1 MQSLARVI
9 EKTPWPWPSA
19 PPPRRKPDMAYSVTQ
34 IDDPELRE
42 RMLVKLWTSN
52 DLHLRG
58 DPHAKYSWFYQ
69 GAPGG
74 TATAFFLQNG
84 TGDAGEPVGCCG
96 LGSRQVWVDGAP
108 VTAGLFA
115 DFAVDAAHRTLMP
128 ALTLQ
133 RALCTNARARFSL
146 TYGFPNHAAVGIFKR
161 VGFPLLGTANRYV
174 RVLRSSSYL
183 ERAVGSRRIARVLGR
198 AVDTALNA
206 RTLPHTL
213 FKDRSLRLEWS
224 PAPDQRFGALFD
236 QARQRYRFIGD
247 RSEPFLRWRFTDRP
261 GLASEFAMLVDASGA
276 LRAYA
281 VVLEKEP
288 GVALVA
294 DFLGADD
301 RALHELFARLMPALR
316 RRGFKSAK
324 AFFLGAPA
332 VATVLKSHGFQERT
346 CAKYIVVGAG
356 ANQPAP
362 AGFDDHSHW
371 YLTEGDRD
379 N

>member
-1 MQSLARVI
+1 
-9 EKTPWPWPSA
+9 
-19 PPPRRKPDMAYSVTQ
+19 MAYSVTQ
-34 IDDPELRE
+34 IEDPILRE

-58 DPHAKYSWFYQ
+58 DPHAKYAWFYQ

-84 TGDAGEPVGCCG
+84 PGTSTEPVGCCG
-96 LGSRQVWVDGAP
+96 LGSRQVWIDGVPTA
-108 VTAGLFA
+108 AGLFA

-133 RALCTNARARFSL
+133 RALCSNARARFAL

-174 RVLRSSSYL
+174 RVLRSSSFL
-183 ERAVGSRRIARVLGR
+183 ERTVRSHGIARVLGR

-206 RTLPHTL
+206 QTLPHTL

-224 PAPDQRFGALFD
+224 AAPDGRFAALFE

-247 RSEPFLRWRFTDRP
+247 RSEPFLRWRFAERP
-261 GLASEFAMLVDASGA
+261 GIASEFALLVDSGGA

-281 VVLEKEP
+281 VILEKEP
-288 GVALVA
+288 GIALVA

-301 RALHELFARLMPALR
+301 RALHELLARLMPALR
-316 RRGFKSAK
+316 ARGFKSAK
-324 AFFLGAPA
+324 TFFLGAPA
-332 VATVLKSHGFQERT
+332 VASVLKSHGFQERS

-356 ANQPAP
+356 ANLPAPP
-362 AGFDDHSHW
+362 AGFDDASRW

>member
-1 MQSLARVI
+1 
-9 EKTPWPWPSA
+9 
-19 PPPRRKPDMAYSVTQ
+19 MAYSVTQ
-34 IDDPELRE
+34 IDDPVIRE

-52 DLHLRG
+52 ELHLRG

-74 TATAFFLQNG
+74 SATAFFLENG
-84 TGDAGEPVGCCG
+84 STGASEPVGCCG
-96 LGSRQVWVDGAP
+96 LGTRTLWVDGVP
-108 VTAGLFA
+108 TTAGLFA

-133 RALCTNARARFSL
+133 RALCTSARARFPL

-174 RVLRSSSYL
+174 SVLRSAPFFVPIVRSHT
-183 ERAVGSRRIARVLGR
+183 VARVVGR
-198 AVDTALNA
+198 AVDTAMRA
-206 RTLPHTL
+206 RQLPHTL
-213 FKDRSLRLEWS
+213 FNDRSLRLEWS
-224 PAPDQRFGALFD
+224 KRPDQRFAELFE

-247 RSEPFLRWRFTDRP
+247 RTEPFLRWRFAERP
-261 GLASEFAMLVDASGA
+261 GLASEFATLVDGSGA
-276 LRAYA
+276 VRAYA

-288 GVALVA
+288 GIALIA
-294 DFLGADD
+294 DFLGTDD
-301 RALHELFARLMPALR
+301 RALHELFGRLLPALR
-316 RRGFKSAK
+316 KRGFKSAK
-324 AFFLGAPA
+324 TFFLGAPA
-332 VATVLKSHGFQERT
+332 VASILTSHGFQERT

-356 ANQPAP
+356 ANVPAPP
-362 AGFDDHSHW
+362 AGFDDASHW